1 VKDRKFQEGIVT
13 VNGLYFSPLLRS
25 GRNQFRQ
32 FVTLNYAT
40 TIRPLIEEPFNL
52 KEGVRGISSDIQ
64 GDRRFSINLESVFF
78 HPLKLYGFRMATY
91 AYYDF
96 GWISFGGPLMKSE
109 NFQSTIGIGFR
120 LRNESLLFRTI
131 QLRFGYLI
139 QSSDFDVN
147 FSFSDPTIFDNFRT
161 SKPDI
166 VKF

>member
-1 VKDRKFQEGIVT
+1 
-13 VNGLYFSPLLRS
+13 
-25 GRNQFRQ
+25 
-32 FVTLNYAT
+32 
-40 TIRPLIEEPFNL
+40 
-52 KEGVRGISSDIQ
+52 
-64 GDRRFSINLESVFF
+64 
-78 HPLKLYGFRMATY
+78 
-91 AYYDF
+91 
-96 GWISFGGPLMKSE
+96 MKSE